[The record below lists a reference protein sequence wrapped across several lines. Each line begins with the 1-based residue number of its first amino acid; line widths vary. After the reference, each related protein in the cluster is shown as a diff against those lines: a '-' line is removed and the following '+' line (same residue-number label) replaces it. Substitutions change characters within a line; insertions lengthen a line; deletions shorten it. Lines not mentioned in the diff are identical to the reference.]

1 MSASNFRDFF
11 HLIAS
16 NFWDILPVAFFLC
29 LILFLIARSF
39 YKAADIDAF
48 SPEKIKVGWFTIGM
62 SLVATDVSLAFIIGS
77 AGLGYTKGLA
87 VGSYGWTA
95 SLVMIGVALY
105 VLPRLMR
112 VGIKTLPEYLELH
125 FSPQIRLVVS
135 LLFLF
140 FIVAVVLS
148 SVFYSFAFLIINLF
162 NLEASWLFPMI
173 WFIGCL
179 SGGILFSSGIE
190 KAMKIDVFI
199 ALAMLAA
206 GIFVMTLCVLK
217 VGGFDVLVNHV
228 PSSRFSSTLPAN
240 DDYLPWT
247 QVFLGG
253 LWLLHFNYWAFHPP
267 IIQKA
272 LVASTLSDAQKGY
285 LLAATIKIIV
295 PFIFILP
302 GIAGLILYGD
312 KVTNQDA
319 IFPLILKD
327 VLPVGF
333 KGLVMVAFSA
343 TIISTTN
350 AMLNSAASIFTLDIF
365 QRFIKPQLSDELKK
379 TVYRYSIIFCV
390 VIAIVV
396 APYVSNFEH
405 IFDLSQ
411 KVRSIITPGLLITFI
426 FALFITRS
434 SSTSA
439 WIALGGMI
447 PVYFIVS
454 YVFGHLAF
462 VDLFG
467 LNVMFLLIPVIL
479 WTVIKPLKEPV
490 NLKGKREIR
499 FERNLLVVTWSIFI
513 VTGVL
518 SIYLMFL

>member
-1 MSASNFRDFF
+1 MTYNV
-11 HLIAS
+11 
-16 NFWDILPVAFFLC
+16 WDILPVVFFLGV
-29 LILFLIARSF
+29 IVFLIIRSF
-39 YKAADIDAF
+39 FKAVDIDAF
-48 SPEKIKVGWFTIGM
+48 SPERIKVGWFVIGM
-62 SLVATDVSLAFIIGS
+62 SLVATDVSLAYIIGS
-77 AGLGYTKGLA
+77 AGLGYQKGLA

-95 SLVMIGVALY
+95 SLVMIVVALY

-140 FIVAVVLS
+140 FIVAIVLS
-148 SVFYSFAFLIINLF
+148 SVFYSFAFLIINLL
-162 NLEASWLFPMI
+162 NLNAGSLFPMI
-173 WFIGCL
+173 WLIGCL
-179 SGGILFSSGIE
+179 SGGFLFSRGIE
-190 KAMKIDVFI
+190 KAMKLDVVI
-199 ALAMLAA
+199 AIGMLVA
-206 GIFVMTLCVLK
+206 GLFVVSLCIIK
-217 VGGFDVLVNHV
+217 VGGFTVMLNHV
-228 PSSRFSSTLPAN
+228 PSSHLSSTLPRN
-240 DDYLPWT
+240 DDFLPWT
-247 QVFLGG
+247 QVFFGG

-285 LLAATIKIIV
+285 LLAASIKIFV

-312 KVTNQDA
+312 KIINQDA

-333 KGLVMVAFSA
+333 KGLIMVAFSA

-365 QRFIKPQLSDELKK
+365 QRFIRPQLSDEVKK
-379 TVYRYSIIFCV
+379 TVYRYSIIFFV
-390 VIAIVV
+390 AIAIVV
-396 APYVSNFEH
+396 APYVSHFQH

-411 KVRSIITPGLLITFI
+411 KVRSIITPGLLITFV
-426 FALFITRS
+426 FALFIARS

-454 YVFGHLAF
+454 HVFGKMAM

-467 LNVMFLLIPVIL
+467 LNVMFLLIPVVL
-479 WTVIKPLKEPV
+479 WTLIKPLKNPV

-513 VTGVL
+513 VTVVL
-518 SIYLMFL
+518 SIYLMFT

>member
-1 MSASNFRDFF
+1 MTYNV
-11 HLIAS
+11 
-16 NFWDILPVAFFLC
+16 WDILPVA
-29 LILFLIARSF
+29 LFLAFIAFMIIRSF
-39 YKAADIDAF
+39 FKAADIDAF
-48 SPEKIKVGWFTIGM
+48 SPERIKVGWFTIGM
-62 SLVATDVSLAFIIGS
+62 SLIATDVSLAFIIGS

-87 VGSYGWTA
+87 AGSYGWTA
-95 SLVMIGVALY
+95 SLVMIVVALY

-148 SVFYSFAFLIINLF
+148 SVFYSFAFLIINLL
-162 NLEASWLFPMI
+162 NLDTRWLIPMI

-199 ALAMLAA
+199 ALAMLVA
-206 GIFVMTLCVLK
+206 GFFVMSLCIVK

-228 PSSRFSSTLPAN
+228 PSSRLSAILPAN
-240 DDYLPWT
+240 DNYLPWT

-285 LLAATIKIIV
+285 LLAATVKIIV

-302 GIAGLILYGD
+302 GITGLILYGD
-312 KVTNQDA
+312 KVINQDA

-327 VLPVGF
+327 VLPLGF
-333 KGLVMVAFSA
+333 KGLIMVAFSA

-365 QRFIKPQLSDELKK
+365 QRFIKPQLNEELKK
-379 TVYRYSIIFCV
+379 TVYRYSIIFFV

-411 KVRSIITPGLLITFI
+411 KVRSIITPGLLVTFI
-426 FALFITRS
+426 FALFIPRS

-439 WIALGGMI
+439 WIALAGMI

-454 YVFGHLAF
+454 SLTGEIAL

-467 LNVMFLLIPVIL
+467 LNAVFLLLLTTL
-479 WTVIKPLKEPV
+479 WTLFKPLKEPV

-513 VTGVL
+513 VTIVL
-518 SIYLMFL
+518 SIYLMFI

>member
-1 MSASNFRDFF
+1 MAY
-11 HLIAS
+11 
-16 NFWDILPVAFFLC
+16 NFWDILPIA
-29 LILFLIARSF
+29 LFLAVIAFLIIRSF
-39 YKAADIDAF
+39 FKAADIDAF

-77 AGLGYTKGLA
+77 AGYGYSKGLA
-87 VGSYGWTA
+87 VGSFGWTA
-95 SLVMIGVALY
+95 SLVMIIVALY

-112 VGIKTLPEYLELH
+112 LGIKTLPEYLELH

-140 FIVAVVLS
+140 FIIAVVLS
-148 SVFYSFAFLIINLF
+148 SVFYSFAFLIVNLL
-162 NLEASWLFPMI
+162 NLDTNWLIPMI
-173 WFIGCL
+173 WAIGCL

-199 ALAMLAA
+199 ALAMLLA
-206 GIFVMTLCVLK
+206 GVFVVTLCIFK
-217 VGGFDVLVNHV
+217 VGGFDVLVNSV
-228 PSSRFSSTLPAN
+228 PASHLSSTLPAN
-240 DDYLPWT
+240 DNYLPWT
-247 QVFLGG
+247 QVFFGG
-253 LWLLHFNYWAFHPP
+253 LWLLHFNYWAFNPP

-302 GIAGLILYGD
+302 GVAGLILYGD
-312 KVTNQDA
+312 KVVNQDA

-327 VLPVGF
+327 VLPIGF

-350 AMLNSAASIFTLDIF
+350 AMLNSAASIFTLDVF

-379 TVYRYSIIFCV
+379 TVYRYSIIFSV
-390 VIAIVV
+390 VIAIVI

-411 KVRSIITPGLLITFI
+411 KVRSIITPGLLITFV
-426 FALFITRS
+426 FGLFVARS
-434 SSTSA
+434 STTSA

-454 YVFGHLAF
+454 KVFGEMASLN
-462 VDLFG
+462 LFG
-467 LNVMFLLIPVIL
+467 LNVMFLLIPVLL
-479 WTVIKPLKEPV
+479 WTLIKPLKEPV

-513 VTGVL
+513 VTAVF
-518 SIYLMFL
+518 SIYLIFI